1 MTIARKSGNDIE
13 AERPNVSAYYAKLQG
28 QGKNERRIEKKEEN
42 EKEVKRIK

>member
-28 QGKNERRIEKKEEN
+28 QGKNERIEKKEEN
-42 EKEVKRIK
+42 EKGVKRIK